1 MLTGVILQPK
11 RKHLSFFILRC
22 LSLERPNDSRA
33 HALLW
38 KKKKSFRGTS
48 PVVQWLRLHAS
59 SEGEMGLMIPGQEV
73 KILHAQDMAKKK
85 NKTFF

>member
-1 MLTGVILQPK
+1 ML
-11 RKHLSFFILRC
+11 C
-22 LSLERPNDSRA
+22 YE
-33 HALLW
+33 